1 MEELQGAE
9 DMRVRLEQL
18 KQKLAVNQRNLSKI
32 ELETKYKEPYEKL
45 LEEIA
50 ELEGKLGS
58 Q

>member
-1 MEELQGAE
+1 MDGLEGVE
-9 DMRVRLEQL
+9 DMRSRLEQL
-18 KQKLAVNQRNLSKI
+18 KQKLAVNQRNLSRT